1 MGSASETAR
10 GSHLHP
16 KPVAGHRHHGR
27 PEEDL
32 PAVLRQVV
40 QPGRRD
46 VLPAARGHPP
56 RPPDQRAHHL
66 CQGHEGQ
73 VHQANPEEGL
83 QVREQVRQAAGEG
96 CQVCLCQPA
105 EAVQG
110 LSPPSS
116 VTMTDSIQEGRWLCL
131 SDHRWMILFSFVIAM
146 FSWFRC
152 CCYYLLSPH
161 KPLRPSLHPPA
172 STNTAW
178 AWGVAMRPDH
188 AADIFEVVDASFE
201 FHD

>member
-16 KPVAGHRHHGR
+16 KPVAGNRLHGR

-40 QPGRRD
+40 QPRGRD

-56 RPPDQRAHHL
+56 RPPDQRAYHL
-66 CQGHEGQ
+66 RQWHEGQ
-73 VHQANPEEGL
+73 VHQAYPEEGL

-96 CQVCLCQPA
+96 CQVCLCQPT

-116 VTMTDSIQEGRWLCL
+116 VTMTDSILQGRWRLIISRPLLDDFIQFCHCHVL
-131 SDHRWMILFSFVIAM
+131 LVSLLLLPSFS
-146 FSWFRC
+146 
-152 CCYYLLSPH
+152 
-161 KPLRPSLHPPA
+161 
-172 STNTAW
+172 T
-178 AWGVAMRPDH
+178 
-188 AADIFEVVDASFE
+188 
-201 FHD
+201 